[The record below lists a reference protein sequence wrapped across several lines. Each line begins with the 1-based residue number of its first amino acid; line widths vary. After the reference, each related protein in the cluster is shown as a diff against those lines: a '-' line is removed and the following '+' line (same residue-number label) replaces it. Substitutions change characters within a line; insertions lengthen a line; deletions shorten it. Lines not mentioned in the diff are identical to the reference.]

1 MWEILIQQIGETKP
15 RRGSDEKCVCVCVC
29 ALSRDQLSATLWT
42 VPARLLC
49 PWDSPDKIT
58 GVGCHTLLQG
68 IFSNGGIEPASLEFP
83 ALAGG
88 FFTMRA
94 TWEAQ

>member
-1 MWEILIQQIGETKP
+1 MWEILIQQIRETKSW
-15 RRGSDEKCVCVCVC
+15 RQSDEKLCVCVCVC
-29 ALSRDQLSATLWT
+29 VCVYVCVCVCVLSRDQLSATLWT

-68 IFSNGGIEPASLEFP
+68 IFSN
-83 ALAGG
+83 
-88 FFTMRA
+88 
-94 TWEAQ
+94 